1 MNVYIFIYIYLYLYH
16 LYLYVRPGQFAIQ
29 QKFTEHCKST
39 IIEKIKIFKKMM
51 YPSDLLTLHT
61 SISEK
66 VLVLPFLCNMT

>member
-1 MNVYIFIYIYLYLYH
+1 MEHDGKLWEKNNVYMCVCMTGSLCCIVEL
-16 LYLYVRPGQFAIQ
+16 
-29 QKFTEHCKST
+29 TEHCKLT